1 MQVKSIAECSNRSI
15 LQYFGP
21 SLSYHFPLRPLF
33 CLFLSGRLRPVLL
46 YLSYYVLG
54 HTSNVHAKLS
64 SPEKG
69 LNFILSL
76 HLLPYFVCVDSD
88 GYSKESNQLPDA
100 TLQHLCY
107 SLVTNVI
114 T

>member
-1 MQVKSIAECSNRSI
+1 MQKDSANLSTFIKLSFSIKTFVLSI
-15 LQYFGP
+15 L
-21 SLSYHFPLRPLF
+21 SV
-33 CLFLSGRLRPVLL
+33 CLKLVLL

-64 SPEKG
+64 SREKG

-76 HLLPYFVCVDSD
+76 HLHPYFVCVDSD

-100 TLQHLCY
+100 TLQHLC
-107 SLVTNVI
+107 SIISNQ
-114 T
+114 